1 MLSKKFMKTS
11 QLALWLI
18 KLLILLGNSR
28 GSSIPIINEEA
39 NKRKVSINIEAD
51 PEKDGELMKQF

>member
-1 MLSKKFMKTS
+1 MKTS